1 MEFKSK
7 ILFLSLFLS
16 PPLAFANITT
26 IEEPIYSG
34 GFFGSI
40 SGYYL
45 EPTAS
50 DSDQQFATLV
60 KLRTYLPDVLPGMNP
75 NILDAFMQNI
85 TPDYQGAYEANIG
98 YLFPNTATDFELSYF
113 HFQSNDTNYS
123 VPVPFNETVQNFY
136 QNLIGGSFIA
146 ATGNEEQL
154 FKKYDA
160 AFGHK
165 FVVDHNLMIHP
176 FAGVEYAKINR
187 VLNLSYFDL
196 IPNPFITLPP
206 SEMSAIISSNFHGFG
221 PLLGFDFAYNIFSR
235 ISFVGKAASSLL
247 FGKVDSYFNNVLMRL
262 NRTEVFTTSASQDAV
277 VPSISTSLGLN
288 YSIPLN
294 KRRTNIQFEGGYF
307 LSYYFNSLNK
317 LQNPGNEG
325 IINNPNPNPFL
336 RRNSSAFGLA
346 GPYVKVT
353 LSDTGVAVLK
363 RLIEQASPDYNT
375 HHFLFSM
382 TNAWLKPMSNN
393 DDLKYS
399 IKTSALTGAEWPVYV
414 EPESHWSG
422 AYSLGYL
429 YDPTAMDITLSYF
442 RLSTND
448 FAAESATST
457 DFFLPLNS
465 NSNGPIDSL
474 YLIVSSAVQY
484 KLNQFD
490 LLVGKNI
497 QITYPFNIHGFTGL
511 RYLDL
516 RRYTQNQY
524 LYAQN
529 SFDYFVRM
537 SNLIS
542 VFSGTGPLLGVDLGY
557 KIFPEIKMVGRI
569 DAGLLYGILNSKL
582 DEQAY
587 NGNGAAAQQTHLHT
601 GDIDSI
607 VPVVDTKIG
616 LAFSHQ
622 LKHFNLAIEG
632 GFQFSEYFKA
642 VDLVY
647 PTLAT
652 GLEQLNSDLRI
663 DGPYLTVTV
672 KT

>member
-1 MEFKSK
+1 MEFRSK
-7 ILFLSLFLS
+7 IIFLSALLS
-16 PPLAFANITT
+16 SPLAFANITT
-26 IEEPIYSG
+26 IEAPIYSG
-34 GFFGSI
+34 GFFGSLT
-40 SGYYL
+40 GYYL
-45 EPTAS
+45 QPTAS
-50 DSDQQFATLV
+50 DSDQQYGTLV
-60 KLRTYLPDVLPGMNP
+60 QLHTYLPDVIPDMIP

-85 TPDYQGAYEANIG
+85 TPDYHGAYEAKIG
-98 YLFPNTATDFELSYF
+98 YLFRNTATDFEISYF

-123 VPVPFNETVQNFY
+123 PPVIFNNNVQNLY

-146 ATGNEEQL
+146 ATGNEGQL

-206 SEMSAIISSNFHGFG
+206 SEMAAVISSNFHGFG
-221 PLLGFDFAYNIFSR
+221 PLLGFDFAYSIFSR
-235 ISFVGKAASSLL
+235 INFIGTAASSLL

-262 NRTEVFTTSASQDAV
+262 DRTDVFTTSASQDAV

-288 YSIPLN
+288 YVVPLN
-294 KRRTNIQFEGGYF
+294 NRRTNIQFEGGYF

-336 RRNSSAFGLA
+336 RPNSSAFGMA

-353 LSDTGVAVLK
+353 LSDTGVVVLK
-363 RLIEQASPDYNT
+363 RLIEQASADYNT

-382 TNAWLKPMSNN
+382 TNAWLKPMPNN
-393 DDLKYS
+393 DDLKYA
-399 IKTSALTGAEWPVYV
+399 IKTSLLTGAEWPVYV
-414 EPESHWSG
+414 EPDSHWSG
-422 AYSLGYL
+422 AYSFGYL
-429 YDPTAMDITLSYF
+429 YDPTALDITLSYLG
-442 RLSTND
+442 LSTHD
-448 FAAESATST
+448 AAAELATLT
-457 DFFLPLNS
+457 DLFLPLNS
-465 NSNGPIDSL
+465 NGPVDTL
-474 YLIVSSAVQY
+474 YASVSSAVQY

-497 QITYPFNIHGFTGL
+497 QITNPFNIHGFTGL

-516 RRYTQNQY
+516 RRYTQNLY

-529 SFDYFVRM
+529 SFDYSVRM
-537 SNLIS
+537 PNLIS
-542 VFSGTGPLLGVDLGY
+542 TFSGAGPLLGIDLGY
-557 KIFPEIKMVGRI
+557 KILPEIKMVGRI

-587 NGNGAAAQQTHLHT
+587 NGNGAPAQQTHLHT
-601 GDIDSI
+601 DDIDTI

-622 LKHFNLAIEG
+622 LKHFNLGVEA